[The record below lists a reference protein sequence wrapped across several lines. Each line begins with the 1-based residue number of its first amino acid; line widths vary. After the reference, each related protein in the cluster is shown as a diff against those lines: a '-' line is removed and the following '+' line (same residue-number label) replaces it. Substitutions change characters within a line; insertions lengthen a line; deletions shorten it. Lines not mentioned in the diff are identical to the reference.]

1 MEDRF
6 TPKEIEQI
14 KKETEHK
21 GIKDSGS
28 TTFANVPMNEKIA
41 RGLGMMADG
50 LIEAGK
56 YKFAD
61 FIDSVVE
68 LVGIQNT
75 RCYAKYLEA
84 GWNKKAELDSR
95 LDRAGSVEACLSAQ
109 SNQTMKKTEES
120 KEVETLV
127 ATNPEMEQKTSL
139 TPHAMMILGMWRRG
153 RPNLVKCLEKD
164 GSLEAVL
171 LATSEEILRAEKT
184 MTEQGLD
191 KMRIREEIETEYLY
205 LPDYH

>member
-1 MEDRF
+1 MGHRI
-6 TPKEIEQI
+6 TPNEIEQI

-28 TTFANVPMNEKIA
+28 IPFANVPMNEKIA

-61 FIDSVVE
+61 FIESVVE

-75 RCYAKYLEA
+75 RSYAKYLEA
-84 GWNKKAELDSR
+84 GWNKKAESDCR
-95 LDRAGSVEACLSAQ
+95 LERAGSVDACLSAQ
-109 SNQTMKKTEES
+109 SNQTMKKTGES
-120 KEVETLV
+120 KEMETLV
-127 ATNPEMEQKTSL
+127 PINPAEEHKTSL
-139 TPHAMMILGMWRRG
+139 TPNALMILGMWRRG

>member
-1 MEDRF
+1 MEDRP
-6 TPKEIEQI
+6 TPKDLEQI
-14 KKETEHK
+14 KKEPVPEC
-21 GIKDSGS
+21 DENQGS
-28 TTFANVPMNEKIA
+28 PPIAIIRMNEKIA

-56 YKFAD
+56 HKFAD

-75 RCYAKYLEA
+75 RSYAKYLEA

-120 KEVETLV
+120 KEMEILV
-127 ATNPEMEQKTSL
+127 ATNPEEEQKTSL

-171 LATSEEILRAEKT
+171 IATSEEILRAEKT
-184 MTEQGLD
+184 IAEQGLD
-191 KMRIREEIETEYLY
+191 KTQIREEIETEYLF